1 MDNNFKNVKTNFM
14 EGIYDRFNQLWTCGR
29 YDTTK

>member
-1 MDNNFKNVKTNFM
+1 MSNNLQNVKTNFM
-14 EGIYDRFNQLWTCGR
+14 EGIYDKFNQLWICAR